1 MAATLPQTHHKTLK
15 NGLEVVAIPLENG
28 SGVISVDIIYRV
40 GSRNEIMGKSG
51 LAHMLEHMN
60 FKSTKNLES
69 GEFDR
74 VVKSLGGVT
83 NASTGFDYTRYFI
96 KTSTRNLD
104 KSLSLFAEMMEHLSL
119 KDKEFQPERDVVA
132 EERRWRTDNNP
143 MGFLFFSLFNT
154 AYTYHPYHW
163 TPIGFMNDI
172 QTWTID
178 DLKDFHKTW
187 YQPQNAV
194 LIVAGDLK
202 PEDLFKAAEKHF
214 AKVKNRSD
222 LPEIKA
228 DEPEQFGPRRAVIYK
243 ESEVEM
249 LAMAWRV
256 PPYDHEDGVAL
267 SALGSLLSD
276 GQSSRLQEKLIDQKR
291 LVNSISAFSMDLKDP
306 GLFVVMAVCNPGVK
320 AETVEA
326 LILEEIDAIKKK
338 APPKREVEKV
348 KTGARAE
355 FIYALESS
363 DSVSRM
369 FGDYLARGNLQP
381 LLDYEKE
388 VEALSGESLQAMAKK
403 YLNEKTSTTLILRKG
418 N

>member
-1 MAATLPQTHHKTLK
+1 MAATLPAYQTKTLK

-28 SGVISVDIIYRV
+28 SGVVSVDIIYRV
-40 GSRNEIMGKSG
+40 GSRNEIMGTSG

-60 FKSTKNLES
+60 FKSTKNMES
-69 GEFDR
+69 GEFDKI
-74 VVKSLGGVT
+74 VKSLGGVT

-104 KSLSLFAEMMEHLSL
+104 KSLGLFADMMENLSL

-154 AYTYHPYHW
+154 AYQYHPYHW
-163 TPIGFMNDI
+163 TPIGFMGDI
-172 QTWTID
+172 QTWSID

-202 PEDLFKAAEKHF
+202 AEDLFKAAEKQFGHI
-214 AKVKNRSD
+214 KNRGD
-222 LPEIKA
+222 LREIKVV
-228 DEPEQFGPRRAVIYK
+228 EPEQFGPRRAVIHK

-256 PPYDHEDGVAL
+256 PPYDHEDAVAL

-276 GQSSRLQEKLIDQKR
+276 GQSSRLQEKLIDKLR

-320 AETVEA
+320 AEEVEK
-326 LILEEIDAIKKK
+326 LILEEIAALQKK
-338 APPKREVEKV
+338 APPAREVEKI
-348 KTGARAE
+348 KTNARAE
-355 FIYALESS
+355 FVYSLESS

-369 FGDYLARGNLQP
+369 YGDYLARGNIQP

-388 VEALSGESLQAMAKK
+388 IAALSPEGLQTVAKK
-403 YLNEKTSTTLILRKG
+403 YLNEKSSTTLILRKG